1 MKRLG
6 LKIALKIGNEKEK
19 ERKKIAIQNS
29 RISRLRILKLEKK
42 KKIILK
48 EETVKNS
55 NIGNMK

>member
-6 LKIALKIGNEKEK
+6 LKIALKIGNKKEK

-42 KKIILK
+42 KIILK

>member
-19 ERKKIAIQNS
+19 ERKKIAIQSS
-29 RISRLRILKLEKK
+29 RISRLRILKLEK

>member
-1 MKRLG
+1 MG

-42 KKIILK
+42 KIILK